1 MRNRLPNPGRPKSDM
16 PYFSC
21 ESCDQMIELAVFD
34 QTVRQEYCPVCEKS
48 TVWTT
53 EFEGEG
59 DVYL

>member
-1 MRNRLPNPGRPKSDM
+1 M